1 MWAGFLALINQQA
14 IANGNPRL
22 GFVNPAIYQ
31 IGVGSG
37 YGAAFHDITSGSNGF
52 PAVAGFDL
60 ATGWG
65 SPTGIALINALAGSG
80 GGGPTVSLS
89 PASLKW
95 GKVLVGVTKGPKKV
109 TLTNTGNATL
119 NITSI
124 AITGDFALVPVKATK
139 KITPCVNGS
148 TVASGATCIVKVSY
162 TPTQTGARTGNL
174 TFTDNAPDSP
184 QNVALSGT
192 GK

>member
-1 MWAGFLALINQQA
+1 
-14 IANGNPRL
+14 
-22 GFVNPAIYQ
+22 
-31 IGVGSG
+31 
-37 YGAAFHDITSGSNGF
+37 
-52 PAVAGFDL
+52 
-60 ATGWG
+60 
-65 SPTGIALINALAGSG
+65 
-80 GGGPTVSLS
+80 
-89 PASLKW
+89 
-95 GKVLVGVTKGPKKV
+95 
-109 TLTNTGNATL
+109 
-119 NITSI
+119 
-124 AITGDFALVPVKATK
+124 VKATK